1 MLLLQE
7 GGLGSGQLH
16 VGDIMQHA
24 VLLENG
30 EDESDDHGMAKMG
43 GEPSPTGRANL
54 FGEKNHKDY
63 SL

>member
-7 GGLGSGQLH
+7 GGVGSRRLH
-16 VGDIMQHA
+16 VGDIMRHV

-30 EDESDDHGMAKMG
+30 EDESDDHGMAEMG
-43 GEPSPTGRANL
+43 GEPGPTGRANL
-54 FGEKNHKDY
+54 FGEKNHKGS

>member
-7 GGLGSGQLH
+7 EGVGSGRLH
-16 VGDIMQHA
+16 VGDIMRHV

-30 EDESDDHGMAKMG
+30 EDESDDHGMAEMG
-43 GEPSPTGRANL
+43 GGPGPTGRANL
-54 FGEKNHKDY
+54 FGEKNHKGS